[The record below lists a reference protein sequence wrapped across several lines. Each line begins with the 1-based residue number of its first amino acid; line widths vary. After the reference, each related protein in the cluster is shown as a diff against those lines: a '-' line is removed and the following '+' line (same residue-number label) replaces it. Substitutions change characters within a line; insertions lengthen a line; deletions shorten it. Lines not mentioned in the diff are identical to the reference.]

1 MKDKISI
8 IIPVYNLEKY
18 IKRAV
23 ESVLKQTYS
32 NIEVIIV
39 DDGSKGL
46 SWPEVIT

>member
-39 DDGSKGL
+39 DDGSSDK
-46 SWPEVIT
+46 SWTIIQ